1 MDTRPASPVP
11 VRAPRSTSGP
21 HSRWL
26 AMLLTA
32 CCVYPSFASDAGHMA
47 RSAAA
52 LIRATLPTRLSTPQD
67 YISRFVLYVRWPD
80 DAAIKAWQVCVATP
94 ATDGDARYAGVSAR
108 DRPFSVRHVTTTDA
122 IADCQILDLSGTD
135 AVEAARFLKVAQP
148 MHGIL
153 TVGDGSSFCSAGGQI
168 CLLLHEPQ
176 GGFEVNLSAVK
187 SSGLAINAQLLM
199 LARQHS
205 TEGGTPRKPAAP

>member
-1 MDTRPASPVP
+1 MDIHPASPVP
-11 VRAPRSTSGP
+11 VCVRRTASA
-21 HSRWL
+21 SRRRIFSHWL
-26 AMLLTA
+26 ALLLAA
-32 CCVYPSFASDAGHMA
+32 CCVYPSFASDGGSAA

-52 LIRATLPTRLSTPQD
+52 LMRTTVATGLSTPQD

-80 DAAIKAWQVCVATP
+80 DAAIKAWQVCVAAP

-108 DRPFSVRHVTTTDA
+108 DRPFSVRHVTATDA

-135 AVEAARFLKVAQP
+135 AVQATRFLKIAQP
-148 MHGIL
+148 LHGIL
-153 TVGDGSSFCSAGGQI
+153 TVGDGKSFCSAGGQI
-168 CLLLHEPQ
+168 CLLPREPQ

-205 TEGGTPRKPAAP
+205 TEGGTP